1 MLSEKI
7 QKALNDQIAAEMWS
21 SNLYLSM
28 SIHFAKLGY
37 TGFTSWLKR
46 QSLEELEHAHKII
59 DYMVDRDGSPVVPNV
74 NVVPGGYGTALE
86 IFEHV
91 YEHEVGVSKMIH
103 NLHDLAL
110 AENDKAT
117 QDLLWW
123 FIREQVEEE
132 TTLKAIVDKLK
143 QCGGEPFLWY
153 VDNSLNGK

>member
-37 TGFTSWLKR
+37 TGFTSWLKK

-59 DYMVDRDGSPVVPNV
+59 DYMVDRDGVPVVPEV
-74 NVVPGGYGTALE
+74 NVVPDGYGTALE

-91 YEHEVGVSKMIH
+91 YEHEVKVSKMI
-103 NLHDLAL
+103 NELHDLAL
-110 AENDKAT
+110 SENDKAT
-117 QDLLWW
+117 QDFLWW

-132 TTLKAIVDKLK
+132 SSSKAIVDKIRLS
-143 QCGGEPFLWY
+143 GGEQFLWF
-153 VDNSLNGK
+153 VDNSLHAK